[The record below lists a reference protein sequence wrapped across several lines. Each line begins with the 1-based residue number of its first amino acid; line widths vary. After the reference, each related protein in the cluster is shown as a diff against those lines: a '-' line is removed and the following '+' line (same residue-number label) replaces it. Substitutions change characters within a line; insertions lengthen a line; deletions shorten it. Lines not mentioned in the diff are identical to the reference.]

1 MLKRE
6 NSEIYFLF
14 KFRGILCENDS
25 YLLHLFH
32 PLPFTKTIEGF
43 CAVVSI
49 QNGSRCLSSYAGL
62 PVRSF
67 FSCCCLEAA
76 LVWPVHGENMLQDLS
91 AITVK
96 MPYKN
101 SVYFKQRVYLTILAS
116 KLWNQLCQG
125 DSTKAR
131 HSQVRLIYCRSLG
144 AEIRLTLQ
152 MGKNINFTFT

>member
-1 MLKRE
+1 MLNLHTANWRNDINLKAFCNITFMKSNWDYISEWCNLAKKKKKNKPDFPPFGSQERE

-32 PLPFTKTIEGF
+32 PLPFTKTIESF

-101 SVYFKQRVYLTILAS
+101 SVYFK
-116 KLWNQLCQG
+116 
-125 DSTKAR
+125 
-131 HSQVRLIYCRSLG
+131 
-144 AEIRLTLQ
+144 
-152 MGKNINFTFT
+152 